1 MARTYR
7 VILCTETGREIAYET
22 HDKDL
27 AIAEAERMNSGFADR
42 GIPGW
47 VASATW
53 E

>member
-1 MARTYR
+1 MARIYR
-7 VILCTETGREIAYET
+7 VILCTETGRETLYET
-22 HDKDL
+22 PDKKA
-27 AIAEAERMNSGFADR
+27 AIAEAERMNSGYADR

>member
-1 MARTYR
+1 MARIYR
-7 VILCTETGREIAYET
+7 VILATETGRETLYET
-22 HDKDL
+22 PDKGA
-27 AIAEAERMNSGFADR
+27 AIAEADRMNSGFADR

>member
-7 VILCTETGREIAYET
+7 VILCTETGRETLYET
-22 HDKDL
+22 PDKKA

-42 GIPGW
+42 GIPGG